1 MTTDTIPSRLF
12 ERAEN
17 TPYAPAYCVKEGG
30 RWKPTNWRR
39 YAGQVRSAGKSL
51 MALGV
56 SEKGAVSILGFNRPE
71 WVIFDLAAMS
81 VGAYAAGVY
90 TTCSAEEV
98 QYIVDHAEASVILV
112 ENKEQA
118 EKIASQRKNL
128 PHLKQVVAMIGAGDL
143 GDDVMSWQDFMAKG
157 EDVEDATFDKAVE
170 ALEPDGLATLIYTS
184 GTTGPPKGVMLTHE
198 NLAWTAAQ
206 LASTMDSRE
215 GDCVLSFLPLSHI
228 AEQMVT
234 IHGPITFG
242 GAAYYAESMEA
253 VPANLKEV
261 QPTIFFAVPRLWE
274 KFHAKLADKL
284 GQATGAKVHLL
295 KWVRSVC
302 TQVSEL
308 KNRGQELPFALEV
321 QYKLADKLVLSKLK
335 PALGLSRARFC
346 VSGAAPISKEILDFF
361 ASLDVIIHE
370 VYGQSEGT
378 GPTTLNLNGRT
389 RFGSVGP
396 AIPGVE
402 VKIAEDGEIMVQGK
416 NICAGYFKEP
426 KATAETFEDGWM
438 HSGDLGEFDAQGFL
452 SITGRKKD
460 IIITAGGKNVAP
472 KNIEAGL
479 KDNRLINEAVVIGD
493 RRKYL
498 TALVTL
504 DEEAATDFLS
514 TKGSSNGTDFINNPA
529 IVAEVTSA
537 VERVN
542 STLAQVETIK
552 KWTILSRN
560 LTVEDGELTPTLKV
574 KRKIVNENF
583 STEIESMY

>member
-12 ERAEN
+12 ERAES
-17 TPYAPAYCVKEGG
+17 TPYAPAYCIKEGG
-30 RWKPTNWRR
+30 RWKPTNWRS
-39 YAGQVRSAGKSL
+39 YAAQVRAAGKSL

-56 SEKGAVSILGFNRPE
+56 AKKGSVSILGFNRPE

-90 TTCSAEEV
+90 TTCSPEEV
-98 QYIVDHAEASVILV
+98 QYIVNHAEASVMLV
-112 ENKEQA
+112 ENELQAKKVAEQR
-118 EKIASQRKNL
+118 ENL
-128 PHLKQVVAMIGAGDL
+128 PHLKQVVAMKGAGDL
-143 GDDVMSWQDFMAKG
+143 GEDVMSWEDFMALG
-157 EDVEDATFDKAVE
+157 AESEDAAFDEAVA

-228 AEQMVT
+228 AEQLVT

-242 GAAYYAESMEA
+242 GAAYYAESMA
-253 VPANLKEV
+253 DVPGNLKEV

-274 KFHAKLADKL
+274 KFYAKVQTKL
-284 GQATGAKVHLL
+284 EETTGPKVHLI
-295 KWVRSVC
+295 KWVRGVC
-302 TQVSEL
+302 TEVSAHR
-308 KNRGQELPFALEV
+308 NRGQDLPLALEI

-346 VSGAAPISKEILDFF
+346 VSGAAPISKELLEFF
-361 ASLDVIIHE
+361 ASIDIIIHE
-370 VYGQSEGT
+370 VYGQSEDS
-378 GPTTLNLNGRT
+378 GPTTLNLMGRT
-389 RFGSVGP
+389 KLGSVGP

-402 VKIAEDGEIMVQGK
+402 VKIAEDGEIMVSGK
-416 NICAGYFKEP
+416 NVCAGYFKDP
-426 KATAETFEDGWM
+426 KATAETFVDGWM

-452 SITGRKKD
+452 NITGRKKD

-504 DEEAATDFLS
+504 DEEAVGDCLNWASKADELPS
-514 TKGSSNGTDFINNPA
+514 NPA
-529 IVAEVTSA
+529 ILAEVTSA
-537 VERVN
+537 VEKVN

-552 KWTILSRN
+552 KWTILPRN
-560 LTVEDGELTPTLKV
+560 LSVEDGELTPTLKV
-574 KRKIVNENF
+574 KRKNVNENF
-583 STEIESMY
+583 SAEIEAMY

>member
-56 SEKGAVSILGFNRPE
+56 GSKGAVSILGFNRPE
-71 WVIFDLAAMS
+71 WVIFDLAAMC
-81 VGAYAAGVY
+81 VGAYAAGIY
-90 TTCSAEEV
+90 TTCSSEEV
-98 QYIVDHAEASVILV
+98 QYIVDHAEASVMLV
-112 ENKEQA
+112 ENEAQA
-118 EKIASQRKNL
+118 KKVADQRKNL
-128 PHLKQVVAMIGAGDL
+128 PHLKLVVAMSGAGDL
-143 GDDVMSWQDFMAKG
+143 GDGVMSWEDFMAKG
-157 EDVEDATFDKAVE
+157 EEVEDAKFDEAVD
-170 ALEPDGLATLIYTS
+170 ALKPDGLATLIYTS

-274 KFHAKLADKL
+274 KFHAKLVDKL
-284 GQATGAKVHLL
+284 GEATGAKVHLL

-308 KNRGQELPFALEV
+308 KNRGQALPMALEV
-321 QYKLADKLVLSKLK
+321 QYKLADRLVLSKLK

-361 ASLDVIIHE
+361 ASLDVVIHE
-370 VYGQSEGT
+370 VYGQSEDT

-389 RFGSVGP
+389 KFGSVGP
-396 AIPGVE
+396 AVPGVE
-402 VKIAEDGEIMVQGK
+402 VKIAEDGEIMVKGK
-416 NICAGYFKEP
+416 NVCAGYFKDP
-426 KATAETFEDGWM
+426 KATAETFEDGWL
-438 HSGDLGEFDAQGFL
+438 HSGDLGEFDAQGYL
-452 SITGRKKD
+452 NITGRKKD

-504 DEEAATDFLS
+504 DEEAVTDFLS
-514 TKGSSNGTDFINNPA
+514 AKGGNGDELSSNPA

-537 VERVN
+537 VDKVN

-552 KWTILSRN
+552 KWTILPRN

-574 KRKIVNENF
+574 KRKNVNENF
-583 STEIESMY
+583 SSEIESMY